1 MARKVEERR
10 IGEYT
15 YIVRTFGALE
25 GGPVLLRLLRVVGA
39 GLEGFADVLKA
50 GGSNIDQAERAKSFL
65 SDRSSAEAEKVGAR
79 PTGDENA
86 AGTAILKALSATL
99 RALDPKEVFALVE
112 IFARYS
118 DVRLPDGRQ
127 PTLIDVLDEHFA
139 GEYDAMFSWLT
150 FAIEV
155 NYLGF
160 FTAKLAQVT
169 RGVGVQAP
177 KP

>member
-1 MARKVEERR
+1 MARKVEERK

-15 YIVRTFGALE
+15 YVVRTFGALE
-25 GGPVLLRLLRVVGA
+25 GGPVLLRLLRIVGA
-39 GLEGFADVLKA
+39 GLEGFAEVLKV

-65 SDRSSAEAEKVGAR
+65 ASRAEGEAASK
-79 PTGDENA
+79 GDEENG
-86 AGTAILKALSATL
+86 AGTAILRALSATL
-99 RALDPKEVFALVE
+99 RALDPKEVFSLVE
-112 IFARYS
+112 IFAKYS

-139 GEYDAMFSWLT
+139 GEYDALFSWLV

-160 FTAKLAQVT
+160 FTAKLAQMT
-169 RGVGVQAP
+169 RSVGVPAKAP
-177 KP
+177 